1 MVTEG
6 GVWAIVEGRPGR
18 AAEVAAPLMA
28 EAARVADQLGTEA
41 GAVVLGECDESLIGT
56 LACRG
61 ATRVFLAHVP
71 GASPL
76 HVDPFVPMLADLVRK
91 HQPAVVL
98 WAATGSAREL
108 APRVAARL
116 GTGLAADCLDVSVAA
131 DGVLRLSRAAYGGR
145 ASCTVVC
152 PQARPLMATLQQRP
166 ATVPGAAAA
175 REPEVTRVETEPD
188 ASVSRTVVT
197 GFFQE
202 EPSTMDLA
210 EADVIVAGG
219 RGVGG
224 REGFRL
230 LVELAS
236 LLGGAVAASRP
247 VVDAGWVPPHR
258 QVGQSGRTVAP
269 SLYIACGISGAPHHL
284 VGMRES
290 KTVVAINTD
299 RNAPVFGLADL
310 GIVGDLHDVLP
321 PVVARLRE
329 TGARAS
335 PSSEG
340 ALDAFARM

>member
-1 MVTEG
+1 
-6 GVWAIVEGRPGR
+6 
-18 AAEVAAPLMA
+18 MA
-28 EAARVADQLGTEA
+28 EAARVAHQLGTEA
-41 GAVVLGECDESLIGT
+41 GAVILGECDESLIGT
-56 LACRG
+56 LGCRG
-61 ATRVFLAHVP
+61 AARVFLAHVP
-71 GASPL
+71 GAPPI
-76 HVDPFVPMLADLVRK
+76 HAGPFVPVLADLIRR

-98 WAATGSAREL
+98 WGTTALAQEL

-116 GTGLAADCLDVSVAA
+116 GTGLASDCLDVRVGG
-131 DGVLRLSRAAYGGR
+131 DGVLYMSRAAYGGR

-152 PQARPLMATLQQRP
+152 PQARPQMATLRQRP
-166 ATVPGAAAA
+166 APVAEAVAGWQ
-175 REPEVTRVETEPD
+175 PEVIRLETPPD
-188 ASVSRTVVT
+188 ASVSPTVVT

-202 EPSTMDLA
+202 DPSSMDLA

-247 VVDAGWVPPHR
+247 VIDAGWVPPHR

-290 KTVVAINTD
+290 KTVVAINSD

-310 GIVGDLHDVLP
+310 GIVGDLHEVLP
-321 PVVARLRE
+321 PVVARLHE
-329 TGARAS
+329 TRARAS
-335 PSSEG
+335 SSGE
-340 ALDAFARM
+340 AVLDTFARL